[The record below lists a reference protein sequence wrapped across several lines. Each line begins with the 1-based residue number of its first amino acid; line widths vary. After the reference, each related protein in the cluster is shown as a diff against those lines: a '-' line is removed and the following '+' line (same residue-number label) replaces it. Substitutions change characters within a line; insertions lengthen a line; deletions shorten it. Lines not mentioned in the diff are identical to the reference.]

1 MEGDLKMLEASGTVS
16 ERGDNASI
24 QTENPDI
31 RFLTSIRKTLGAVS
45 SLSSTCSIH
54 RVPTMLRSV
63 NAKAYNPRVI
73 SIGPFHRGE
82 KRLQVMEKHK
92 WRYLRD
98 FLGWYPHIDLEVYV
112 RRLRDLEGR
121 ARQCYA
127 EPIKLGSRKFVE
139 MMLLDGFF
147 ILTLFL
153 KIHFIR
159 WDETS
164 DPIYYTQWMRGA
176 IIYDLILL
184 ENQIPFVVLEHLF
197 EVFNQD
203 DQCPSLLQL
212 TYNSLRGYFLETIE
226 NSDKFSTLQVKH
238 LLDFVRACHLLT
250 SSIAIP
256 QVGGSNVP
264 GGGSGSGSGTNVT
277 GGGSGSESGSNDAFI
292 QLEELLQFFK
302 ELLLNGGIQITR
314 SVTEL
319 HEAGVQFKAVK
330 KNLFNDISFEN
341 GVLEL
346 PVLRVVDSTEL
357 VFRNLIAFEQCDK
370 SLPSR
375 ILSYALLMDN
385 LINTPKDVGLLIE
398 DEIIENYLGENEAV
412 SHLFNNLCKEV
423 TIDKFHFSEICGKL
437 NAHCKISTLHGQ
449 SYRLVL
455 QFYSSFSLSYK
466 LLVLSFLNL
475 ETMERL

>member
-264 GGGSGSGSGTNVT
+264 GGGSGSGSGSGTNVT
-277 GGGSGSESGSNDAFI
+277 GGGSGSESGSNDAFV

-302 ELLLNGGIQITR
+302 ELLLN
-314 SVTEL
+314 
-319 HEAGVQFKAVK
+319 
-330 KNLFNDISFEN
+330 
-341 GVLEL
+341 
-346 PVLRVVDSTEL
+346 VLRVVDSTEL

-370 SLPSR
+370 SLASE

-412 SHLFNNLCKEV
+412 SRLFNNLCKEMA
-423 TIDKFHFSEICGKL
+423 IDGVAPRGKM
-437 NAHCKISTLHGQ
+437 NQQRAKRFRAAKEMADEAAGT
-449 SYRLVL
+449 
-455 QFYSSFSLSYK
+455 
-466 LLVLSFLNL
+466 
-475 ETMERL
+475 ERLRSVFESERGKIISVGAN